1 MSLELTDWDLKL
13 ILDALEKDREG
24 MYYYGQNRHIHTR
37 KMSLIIKI
45 MNEID
50 SRRLR
55 GDKEEKSKPVGWD
68 GFDPSAPNGFD

>member
-1 MSLELTDWDLKL
+1 MSLELTNWELKL
-13 ILDALEKDREG
+13 ILDALEKDKEG
-24 MYYYGQNRHIHTR
+24 MYYYGQNRHIHTN

-55 GDKEEKSKPVGWD
+55 GDKESGNE
-68 GFDPSAPNGFD
+68 